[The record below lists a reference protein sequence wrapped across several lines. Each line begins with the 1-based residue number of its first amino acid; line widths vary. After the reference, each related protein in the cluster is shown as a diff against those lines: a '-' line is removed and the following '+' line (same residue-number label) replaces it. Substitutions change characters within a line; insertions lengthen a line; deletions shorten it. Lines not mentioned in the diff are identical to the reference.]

1 MTDIFTRMSER
12 TELMLSVRV
21 PADLREAL
29 ARAAEQEHRTVSQ
42 QVRFIIERAVTKRQP
57 ATAA

>member
-1 MTDIFTRMSER
+1 MTDTFTRMSDR
-12 TELMLSVRV
+12 TEQMLSVRV

-42 QVRFIIERAVTKRQP
+42 QVRFIIERAVTKQQP